1 MKLRDLAE
9 PLSCV
14 LDGDGEI
21 EITGVN
27 TLEAAVEGQLSF
39 LTNPKYRAE
48 DASTKA
54 SALIVP
60 REAPAM
66 GRSLLRSGNAY
77 LAFAKALEIFHPRIR
92 PKAGTHPTAWVDP
105 TATLAEGVSIGAFS
119 FVGEGVVIGSG
130 TEVRARCVIEAG
142 ASIGRDCVLHSGSV
156 IREAVCI
163 GDDCVIQNN

>member
-1 MKLRDLAE
+1 
-9 PLSCV
+9 
-14 LDGDGEI
+14 
-21 EITGVN
+21 
-27 TLEAAVEGQLSF
+27 
-39 LTNPKYRAE
+39 
-48 DASTKA
+48 

-77 LAFAKALEIFHPRIR
+77 LTFAKALDIFHPRIR

-105 TATLAEGVSIGAFS
+105 TATLAGGVSIGAFS
-119 FVGEGVVIGSG
+119 FVGEGGVIGSG
-130 TEVRARCVIEAG
+130 SEVRARCVIEAG

-163 GDDCVIQNN
+163 GDDCVIQNNAVIGSDGFGYARTDEGAWHRIPQTGVVVLEDGVDV